1 MTFAVT
7 YRGKDGALR
16 EDAIEAAS
24 RSECLSVCKAH
35 GIVPVAIREGHASSR
50 SRSGKIIGG
59 RRDRRQVPNGR
70 RRVPIPVVV
79 GALGVM
85 VLLAIGAWWLLGS
98 RGEKVIPASSQPI
111 REKKT
116 DEPRKDDQPRST
128 SRGAKGEAFVV
139 PELSTAGNAQ
149 ARKAGMERPA
159 KPEARAQLRGT
170 EARIERAK
178 ARGDRRI
185 FVHDSECYLSNFA
198 IPGEQ
203 VPPTPFEQDMVDDLM
218 KALDEPINIDMSE
231 DSETDIQ
238 MKNIVQGMKDEIKE
252 YLKNGGTI
260 ETYLA
265 ELQKRQDREANYYSE
280 AFAMVNKSAKE
291 DDPAMAY
298 ELWKKTNEHLQSQG
312 IRTMPLP
319 RRLRN
324 YERNL

>member
-1 MTFAVT
+1 MTFTVT
-7 YRGKDGALR
+7 YRGKDGSLR
-16 EDAIEAAS
+16 EEVLEAVNRAACVETCHA
-24 RSECLSVCKAH
+24 R
-35 GIVPVAIREGHASSR
+35 GITPMTIREG
-50 SRSGKIIGG
+50 RSGRGRAENASTSPRGG
-59 RRDRRQVPNGR
+59 LPWKAALLSAV
-70 RRVPIPVVV
+70 VLVVV
-79 GALGVM
+79 C
-85 VLLAIGAWWLLGS
+85 GAWWFLSS
-98 RGEKVIPASSQPI
+98 REDNIRAQAAPKVKSVSQKPVP
-111 REKKT
+111 K
-116 DEPRKDDQPRST
+116 DEPPKATAVETNSAT
-128 SRGAKGEAFVV
+128 TFVV
-139 PELSTAGNAQ
+139 PELPTVVNATSGKKGNA
-149 ARKAGMERPA
+149 AKPA
-159 KPEARAQLRGT
+159 EPEARGQLRGT

-203 VPPTPFEQDMVDDLM
+203 VPPTPFEKDMVEDLM
-218 KALDEPINIDMSE
+218 KALDEPITVDMNE

-252 YLKNGGTI
+252 YLKNGGTV
-260 ETYLA
+260 ESYLA

-298 ELWKKTNEHLQSQG
+298 ELWKKTNEHLQKQG

-319 RRLRN
+319 RRLWK